1 MQTLKNVLQR
11 SVRWNGT
18 GKPIGRMTIII
29 FSNASIVGM
38 GLSAGMPAG
47 GVLAGRAPY
56 AGGAPLPAREEGE
69 KGAKRRKTS
78 SVFLLLDFLF
88 SLMGRVLSDHSL

>member
-1 MQTLKNVLQR
+1 
-11 SVRWNGT
+11 
-18 GKPIGRMTIII
+18 
-29 FSNASIVGM
+29 M

-56 AGGAPLPAREEGE
+56 AGGAPLPTREEGE

-88 SLMGRVLSDHSL
+88 SLMGRV